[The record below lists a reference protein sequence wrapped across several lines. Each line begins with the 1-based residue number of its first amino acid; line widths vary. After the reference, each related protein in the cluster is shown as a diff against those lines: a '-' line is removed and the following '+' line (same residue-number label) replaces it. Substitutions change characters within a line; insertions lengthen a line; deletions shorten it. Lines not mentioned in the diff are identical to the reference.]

1 MDGMRRSLS
10 EVYFHIYFTS
20 HQLYW
25 PTIWLASIVLTF
37 CIVLHSQDCI
47 HTCHISASQHTIYCI
62 HTCHISASQHT
73 IYLYSHVS
81 YFSQQALLTYKR
93 FEINFYKKINNK
105 ATYPLLNPSEEI
117 ITFFEGE
124 AATNPCVTGCVTGW
138 SQTAMTLSGYQGYRR
153 Y

>member
-25 PTIWLASIVLTF
+25 PIWLASIVLTF

-47 HTCHISASQHTIYCI
+47 HTCHISASQHTIYL
-62 HTCHISASQHT
+62 H
-73 IYLYSHVS
+73 SHVS
-81 YFSQQALLTYKR
+81 YFRQQALLTYKR
-93 FEINFYKKINNK
+93 FEINCYKKINNK

-138 SQTAMTLSGYQGYRR
+138 SQTATTLSGYQGYRR